1 MTLDFLWEIIM
12 AATLVNF
19 RMDNDLK
26 KKMEYICND
35 IGMNLST
42 AFTIFAKRFVR
53 ERGMPFSVDSDPFY
67 SESNMKFLEESITQL
82 NSGKTILKSL
92 SELEKMAD
100 E

>member
-1 MTLDFLWEIIM
+1 M

-19 RMDNDLK
+19 RMDSDLK
-26 KKMEYICND
+26 KKMECICND

-53 ERGMPFSVDSDPFY
+53 ENGMPFSVDADPFY
-67 SESNMKFLEESITQL
+67 SDANMKFLEESIAQL
-82 NSGKTILKSL
+82 DSGKTVVKTLD
-92 SELEKMAD
+92 ELEKMAD